1 MVLMMLGL
9 VEDDVGPAGRPT
21 SIVINHVMF
30 LVDQLVQASQGIE
43 TWSVKE
49 VGTVSHHFA
58 SSFTTFF
65 TVRRRFR

>member
-30 LVDQLVQASQGIE
+30 LVDQLV
-43 TWSVKE
+43 
-49 VGTVSHHFA
+49 
-58 SSFTTFF
+58 